1 MSLIT
6 NKETI
11 MIDALKDNKEWI
23 ELKATLQFVEDKML
37 RITDNH
43 GWMMKKELEEQV
55 KELLSDRHFIMN
67 KMFRLHVTEQEVTRF
82 RDVNDHLSEL
92 TRKMFS
98 EHVKLLDSLK
108 DNPILSVASWDDV
121 VVESKLDVDEDAEVL
136 HYDDDNDYGSY
147 FSQMIDAIAWTED
160 LEIRSLC
167 TTLGEKPEPDRLD
180 DGCSWAEGS
189 LDVPQFDCIGVCYAV
204 HDLCTHKNYSV
215 TDLLRIR
222 SYSVLNTVKGN
233 RKRDLP
239 IVSKSLTLC

>member
-1 MSLIT
+1 
-6 NKETI
+6 

-37 RITDNH
+37 RIMDNQ

-55 KELLSDRHFIMN
+55 KELLSDRHFILG

-108 DNPILSVASWDDV
+108 DNPILSVTSWDDV
-121 VVESKLDVDEDAEVL
+121 VVESSLDVDEDAEVL
-136 HYDDDNDYGSY
+136 RYDDDDDYGSN
-147 FSQMIDAIAWTED
+147 FTQLIDAIAWSED
-160 LEIRSLC
+160 LEIRSC
-167 TTLGEKPEPDRLD
+167 NTILGEKPEPDRLD
-180 DGCSWAEGS
+180 DGCSWAEGC
-189 LDVPQFDCIGVCYAV
+189 LDVPQFDGMGVCYAV

-215 TDLLRIR
+215 PDLLRIR
-222 SYSVLNTVKGN
+222 SFSVQKTIKGN
-233 RKRDLP
+233 RKH
-239 IVSKSLTLC
+239 IV

>member
-1 MSLIT
+1 
-6 NKETI
+6 
-11 MIDALKDNKEWI
+11 MIDALKDKKEWI
-23 ELKATLQFVEDKML
+23 ELKATLRFVEDKIL
-37 RITDNH
+37 RIMDNH

-180 DGCSWAEGS
+180 DGCSWAEGC
-189 LDVPQFDCIGVCYAV
+189 LDVPQFDSKV
-204 HDLCTHKNYSV
+204 SV
-215 TDLLRIR
+215 MLYMISAPTRTIL
-222 SYSVLNTVKGN
+222 
-233 RKRDLP
+233 
-239 IVSKSLTLC
+239 SLTFSVFVHIQY